1 MFSIRAS
8 TRRQKR
14 LPEPTTVTSDFEV
27 DVRTNRVVVLSAIDN
42 LGKGASS
49 AVVQN
54 LNVMFGLDETAGLRI
69 PGMMP

>member
-1 MFSIRAS
+1 M
-8 TRRQKR
+8 
-14 LPEPTTVTSDFEV
+14 
-27 DVRTNRVVVLSAIDN
+27 SAIDN

-54 LNVMFGLDETAGLRI
+54 LNVMFGLDETAGLLI